1 MAFMSLPAFHGTRA
15 GATPSCLR
23 AGQGTTDEVARYPGN
38 EEAAVRDMEPR
49 EQAGAV
55 PAGVDFEAARRTI
68 GAIRAQ
74 VRSCSAT
81 EDAARLMGEVRA
93 ILSQLIPLVDERVGR
108 LPRTSLEWD
117 RGCDTVARARTALT
131 WTHTG
136 SSISYLGYVAHVAD
150 HLLSYFPDR
159 RPEEGA

>member
-1 MAFMSLPAFHGTRA
+1 MH
-15 GATPSCLR
+15 
-23 AGQGTTDEVARYPGN
+23 GQGTTNEVARYPGD

-49 EQAGAV
+49 EQAGAASV
-55 PAGVDFEAARRTI
+55 GVDFEAARRTI
-68 GAIRAQ
+68 GVIRAQ
-74 VRSCSAT
+74 VRSCSAK
-81 EDAARLMGEVRA
+81 EDTARLTGEARA

-117 RGCDTVARARTALT
+117 RGCDTVSRARTALT

-136 SSISYLGYVAHVAD
+136 NSISYLGYVAHVAD

-159 RPEEGA
+159 GPEAGP